1 MFYDP
6 LASGANYHFLLCKNV
21 SYTNQYINAI
31 GANNTDV
38 NITFDG
44 SSDSISD
51 APTIASITPIA
62 FKCAFILFFILLQY
76 DYILISLPKRF

>member
-31 GANNTDV
+31 GANNTDI

-44 SSDSISD
+44 SSASISD
-51 APTIASITPIA
+51 APTITSITPIV
-62 FKCAFILFFILLQY
+62 FRCAIILFFILLQY
-76 DYILISLPKRF
+76 GYVLISLPKRS